1 MSEQDDLVTKI
12 DDLAKHIGKTVHTKL
27 SEADASE
34 LYATKSSLKS
44 LAYKDKVE
52 AGDISNSILENLK
65 GPQGP
70 QGFGYYGGYVYKNL
84 TLDEWKELGVLGST
98 HIYEVGDTSNIRIGD
113 FGLVVGAVTDLS
125 TTQALINFKVTGIT
139 SNSISTISLGF
150 IVGEPGNMDNVD
162 FSTLVTKEEHALDL
176 DTLRQATVDAA
187 ANAAESYAYSDSSDI
202 LNNDVVV
209 HAMGEWWFSIDGTIP
224 AGGLPHL
231 GQICSRDAYGQFWLW
246 RETKGNVVT
255 DAEWLAYA
263 DAHDG
268 VCPYYSSGDGS
279 TTFRT
284 PRYSDA
290 FLKVVQATANA
301 GLYTQAGLPNH
312 THTRGTMNITGEL
325 FGTRTHSG
333 SVESVESWS
342 RGALYTNIITTS
354 GYTTMTTTQIPEG
367 NATGDG
373 VCIDASRGWTGE
385 TSPASESN
393 AIYGRSD
400 TVTPK
405 NVGMLVGVYA
415 VGAIGTIGTAEAED
429 LLNAITTLET
439 AKVDINLGNLS
450 EAGRAVGAGLGMPSN
465 RYIDLTLGASGTSY
479 TAPANGWFSLLKNH
493 GANSNLEQ
501 ITLINYCGGSAP
513 WVDGLVTRS
522 IHSQTGMTSGVYM
535 PVKKGDVVVAQYSFS
550 GATNAFRF
558 YYAEGAE

>member
-1 MSEQDDLVTKI
+1 MSEQDDLVTRI
-12 DDLAKHIGKTVHTKL
+12 DNLAKHIGETVHTKL
-27 SEADASE
+27 SKADASE
-34 LYATKSSLKS
+34 LYATKSSLKG

-52 AGDISNSILENLK
+52 AADISDSVLENLE

-84 TLDEWKELGVLGST
+84 TLNEWKELGVLGST
-98 HIYEVGDTSNIRIGD
+98 HTYEVGDTSNIRVGD

-176 DTLRQATVDAA
+176 DALRQATVDAA
-187 ANAAESYAYSDSSDI
+187 ASAAESYAYSDSSDI
-202 LNNDVVV
+202 LKNDIVV

-231 GQICSRDAYGQFWLW
+231 GQLCSRDTYGQFWLW

-301 GLYTQAGLPNH
+301 GLYTQAGLPN
-312 THTRGTMNITGEL
+312 IT
-325 FGTRTHSG
+325 G
-333 SVESVESWS
+333 SVEGYGDRTGFGSLS
-342 RGALYTNIITTS
+342 GAFYRQVGQERIPVVGDIVS
-354 GYTTMTTTQIPEG
+354 GHSSALFAG
-367 NATGDG
+367 F
-373 VCIDASRGWTGE
+373 DASK
-385 TSPASESN
+385 SN
-393 AIYGRSD
+393 PIYGNSD

-415 VGAIGTIGTAEAED
+415 VGAIGTIGTVEAED
-429 LLNAITTLET
+429 LLNAITTLEI
-439 AKVDINLGNLS
+439 AKANTDLGNLS
-450 EAGRAVGAGLGMPSN
+450 AAGRAVGAGLGMPSN
-465 RYIDLTLGASGTSY
+465 RYVNLTLGASMSTY
-479 TAPANGWFSLLKNH
+479 TAPANGYFYLLATGPNAVNYPWLRIENINLGMNYISMGYADIPMSLV
-493 GANSNLEQ
+493 S
-501 ITLINYCGGSAP
+501 
-513 WVDGLVTRS
+513 
-522 IHSQTGMTSGVYM
+522 
-535 PVKKGDVVVAQYSFS
+535 PVHKGDVVLVQYGNQATAQ
-550 GATNAFRF
+550 GVTFRF

>member
-12 DDLAKHIGKTVHTKL
+12 DDLAKHIGETVHTKL

-52 AGDISNSILENLK
+52 AGDISNSILENLV

-98 HIYEVGDTSNIRIGD
+98 HTYEVGDTSNIRVGD

-202 LNNDVVV
+202 LQNDVVV

-231 GQICSRDAYGQFWLW
+231 GQLCSRDAYGQFWLW
-246 RETKGNVVT
+246 RETKGNVIT

-290 FLKVVQATANA
+290 FLKVVQATASA
-301 GLYTQAGLPNH
+301 GLYTQEGLPN
-312 THTRGTMNITGEL
+312 ITGGPIVTEL
-325 FGTRTHSG
+325 SYPASQPG
-333 SVESVESWS
+333 
-342 RGALYTNIITTS
+342 GAIWIETS
-354 GYTTMTTTQIPEG
+354 GDANPDRGHPSG
-367 NATGDG
+367 N
-373 VCIDASRGWTGE
+373 IFSYKYYSLDASR
-385 TSPASESN
+385 SN
-393 AIYGRSD
+393 SIYGNSD

-405 NVGMLVGVYA
+405 NVGMIVGVYA
-415 VGAIGTIGTAEAED
+415 VGAIGTIGTVEAED

-439 AKVDINLGNLS
+439 VKVNVDADNFSSAGKSQIARLGKPSSVKMTELS
-450 EAGRAVGAGLGMPSN
+450 IP
-465 RYIDLTLGASGTSY
+465 IASGARF
-479 TAPANGWFSLLKNH
+479 TAPANGTFALCVVPSVLGSWHLYTVDDARHGFS
-493 GANSNLEQ
+493 E
-501 ITLINYCGGSAP
+501 SAQAGV
-513 WVDGLVTRS
+513 WTEMEVSVKAGDSVDV
-522 IHSQTGMTSGVYM
+522 IHSDT
-535 PVKKGDVVVAQYSFS
+535 
-550 GATNAFRF
+550 GATWNWFKF
-558 YYAEGAE
+558 IYDVGEE

>member
-12 DDLAKHIGKTVHTKL
+12 DNLAKHIGETVHTKL

-34 LYATKSSLKS
+34 LYAAKSSLKS

-52 AGDISNSILENLK
+52 TADISDSVLENLK

-84 TLDEWKELGVLGST
+84 TLNEWKELGVLGST
-98 HIYEVGDTSNIRIGD
+98 HTYEVGDTSNIRIGD

-202 LNNDVVV
+202 LKNDIVV
-209 HAMGEWWFSIDGTIP
+209 HAIGEWWFSIDGTIP

-231 GQICSRDAYGQFWLW
+231 GQLCSRDAYGQFWLW
-246 RETKGNVVT
+246 RETKGNVIT

-301 GLYTQAGLPNH
+301 GLYTKEGLPN
-312 THTRGTMNITGEL
+312 ITGSFDITL
-325 FGTRTHSG
+325 NGTIVDNGIHSSLT
-333 SVESVESWS
+333 SVD
-342 RGALYTNIITTS
+342 TS
-354 GYTTMTTTQIPEG
+354 GAFYGTKTANTDWHLIASNISSNQNGHYTPTF
-367 NATGDG
+367 
-373 VCIDASRGWTGE
+373 DASR
-385 TSPASESN
+385 SN
-393 AIYGRSD
+393 SIYGNSD

-415 VGAIGTIGTAEAED
+415 VGAIGTIGTVEAED

-439 AKVDINLGNLS
+439 AKVDVNAGNFSSVGRNVLS
-450 EAGRAVGAGLGMPSN
+450 GLGMPGF
-465 RYIDLTLGASGTSY
+465 RYVDIPLGADQTVY
-479 TAPANGWFSLLKNH
+479 TAPANGFFCFCKWADGEISQYI
-493 GANSNLEQ
+493 S
-501 ITLINYCGGSAP
+501 LIN
-513 WVDGLVTRS
+513 VTRCELS
-522 IHSQTGMTSGVYM
+522 VEWRGIVGLGRVFI
-535 PVKKGDVVVAQYSFS
+535 PVQKGDQVLVGYDAR
-550 GATNAFRF
+550 GAVHLFRF
-558 YYAEGAE
+558 IYAEGAE

>member
-12 DDLAKHIGKTVHTKL
+12 DDLAKHIGETVHTKL

-52 AGDISNSILENLK
+52 AADISDSILENLE

-84 TLDEWKELGVLGST
+84 TLDEWKELGVLGSAHT
-98 HIYEVGDTSNIRIGD
+98 YEVGDTSNIRIGD

-162 FSTLVTKEEHALDL
+162 FSTLVTKEEHTLDL

-202 LNNDVVV
+202 LQNDVVV

-224 AGGLPHL
+224 VGGLPHL
-231 GQICSRDAYGQFWLW
+231 GQLCSRDAYGQFWLW

-312 THTRGTMNITGEL
+312 THTRGTMNITGGPISTEL
-325 FGTRTHSG
+325 AWPHSQPSG
-333 SVESVESWS
+333 AIWIESGGDANPD
-342 RGALYTNIITTS
+342 RGNPPGNIYS
-354 GYTTMTTTQIPEG
+354 YRYYSF
-367 NATGDG
+367 
-373 VCIDASRGWTGE
+373 DASRGWTGE

-393 AIYGRSD
+393 DVYGRSD

-415 VGAIGTIGTAEAED
+415 VGAIGTIGTTEAED
-429 LLNAITTLET
+429 LLNAITTLEIT
-439 AKVDINLGNLS
+439 KANADADNFSSVGKSQIVRLGKASSVKVTNLS
-450 EAGRAVGAGLGMPSN
+450 TP
-465 RYIDLTLGASGTSY
+465 IASGARF
-479 TAPANGWFSLLKNH
+479 TAPANGTFALCIVPSVVGSWHLYTVDNARHGFSEYAVA
-493 GANSNLEQ
+493 GAWTEMEVPVKA
-501 ITLINYCGGSAP
+501 GDM
-513 WVDGLVTRS
+513 VDV
-522 IHSQTGMTSGVYM
+522 IHSDT
-535 PVKKGDVVVAQYSFS
+535 
-550 GATNAFRF
+550 GATWNWFKF
-558 YYAEGAE
+558 IYDVGEE